1 MKHRIYQ
8 IFATGMMCCGMAA
21 ALTACSNDD
30 YLGGHYTTEGAGTIL
45 NVTAQT
51 DKAWADGDIIGI
63 AAGYGQNDGTARD
76 LLGRVVDGDYHG
88 IVIVKGQKLIR

>member
-51 DKAWADGDIIGI
+51 DKAWADGDII
-63 AAGYGQNDGTARD
+63 
-76 LLGRVVDGDYHG
+76 
-88 IVIVKGQKLIR
+88 